1 MKTEHAEDAG
11 PLDDIAL
18 VTAAQ
23 HDRAAFGP
31 LYERYVDLIY
41 RFVYHQ
47 VGNHVDAEDVT
58 TQVFRQARA
67 TLADCDPTRTPF
79 GAWLAAIARD
89 QIARRRGDEAATLD
103 ESFCDLVPLAAQ
115 AASTS
120 DLVTALRQLPL
131 DQQRAIVLRFSRRR
145 TTEEIGEALNR
156 SEDDI
161 RQLIHRALIALRSAL
176 ESK

>member
-1 MKTEHAEDAG
+1 MKTEHAEDAD
-11 PLDDIAL
+11 PLDDVAL

-58 TQVFRQARA
+58 TQAFRQARA
-67 TLADCDPTRTPF
+67 TLADCDPTRTSF
-79 GAWLAAIARD
+79 GAWLVAIARD
-89 QIARRRGDEAATLD
+89 LIAQRRGDEAGMLD
-103 ESFCDLVPLAAQ
+103 EGPCDLVSLATQPAD
-115 AASTS
+115 AN
-120 DLVTALRQLPL
+120 DLVTALRQLSL
-131 DQQRAIVLRFSRRR
+131 DQQRVIVLKFSRGR

-161 RQLIHRALIALRSAL
+161 RQLIHRALIALRTAL